1 MLNNHWLQVK
11 PDDYLKAEE
20 LTDICSLKIKGINAP
35 FNIMGMPAYI
45 GYYIQ
50 HNWKTGTITFAP
62 YKNSKNVDL

>member
-1 MLNNHWLQVK
+1 MLNNYWLQVK

-45 GYYIQ
+45 GYYIE
-50 HNWKTGTITFAP
+50 HNW
-62 YKNSKNVDL
+62 